1 MTSKEIREKFLEFFS
16 AKGGS
21 ASGGENSIG
30 HKVVP
35 SSSLL
40 PKDDPSVLLTTAG
53 MQQFKSYYTG
63 EKDPIKDFGV
73 RRAVSIQKSFRMSDI
88 DSVGD
93 ESHLTFFEML
103 GNFSFGDYFKED
115 AIKWGWEFI
124 TKEMGISPERCHV
137 SVFEGDN
144 EVPEDKESMEI
155 WKSLGLPDN
164 KIKKCGREDNFWGPT
179 GNEGPC
185 GPTSEIYV
193 DNVEIWNLVFNEY
206 YRNPD
211 KTLKPLKQNGV
222 DTGMGLERLV
232 MVVQNTPTVFET
244 DLFKPIVQ
252 LIPNRDIPDEA
263 RAVRI
268 IADHIRGA
276 AFLIADGVLPSN
288 VSQGYILRR
297 LLRRAIRYGRV
308 LNLDKNFL
316 IFLAQKV
323 IEIYKE
329 FYPELSIKKE
339 DVLTVIQKEEE
350 KFSKT
355 LERGLKELEK
365 ILTDKTNKIIYGEQG
380 RTISGKD
387 AFYLYESYGFPMELT
402 RELAKEKEFDIDESG
417 WETALKKHQEIS
429 RAGAEK
435 KFGGHGIKYATS
447 EDAEKIT
454 RLHTATHLLHQAL
467 HDVLDNSLD
476 GGEIKQTGSDITAE
490 RARFDF
496 SFSRKLTPEE
506 TKKIEDIVNEKIKMD
521 LPVFSQKISKEDAIR
536 LGARAFFKDKYPDE
550 VNVYSVGDP
559 DLSKAY
565 SKELCAGPHVSSTG
579 QIGHFKITKEESS
592 SAGIRRIRVIVE

>member
-1 MTSKEIREKFLEFFS
+1 MTSKEIREKFLEFFE
-16 AKGGS
+16 KR
-21 ASGGENSIG
+21 G
-30 HKVVP
+30 HKIVP

-73 RRAVSIQKSFRMSDI
+73 RRTASVQKSFRTSDI
-88 DSVGD
+88 ESVGD

-103 GNFSFGDYFKED
+103 GNFSFGDYFKEE
-115 AIKWGWEFI
+115 AIKLGWEFI
-124 TKEMGISPERCHV
+124 TKEMKISPDRCHV
-137 SVFEGDN
+137 SVFNGDS
-144 EVPEDKESMEI
+144 EVPEDKESIEI
-155 WKSLGLPDN
+155 WKSLGLSDN
-164 KIKKCGREDNFWGPT
+164 KIKKAGREDNFWGPT

-193 DNVEIWNLVFNEY
+193 DNIEIWNLVFNQY
-206 YRNPD
+206 YCHAD

-232 MVVQNTPTVFET
+232 MVVQNAPTVFET
-244 DLFKPIVQ
+244 DLFEPIIQ
-252 LIPNRDIPDEA
+252 LIPHRDIPNEA
-263 RAVRI
+263 RLVRI

-276 AFLIADGVLPSN
+276 AFLIADGILPSN
-288 VSQGYILRR
+288 VAQGYILRR
-297 LLRRAIRYGRV
+297 LLRRTIRHGRV
-308 LNLDKNFL
+308 LNLDKNFP

-329 FYPELSIKKE
+329 LYPELSVKKE

-355 LERGLKELEK
+355 LKRGLKEFEK
-365 ILTDKTNKIIYGEQG
+365 KLINKVERI
-380 RTISGKD
+380 ISGED

-402 RELAKEKEFDIDESG
+402 RELAKEKGFNIDESG

-435 KFGGHGIKYATS
+435 KFGGHGLTEIPNS
-447 EDAEKIT
+447 DAEKIT
-454 RLHTATHLLHQAL
+454 KLHTASHLLHQAL

-476 GGEIKQTGSDITAE
+476 GGEIKQMGSDITAE

-496 SFSRKLTPEE
+496 SFPRRLTPEE

-521 LPVFSQKISKEDAIR
+521 LPVFSQKMFKEDAIR
-536 LGARAFFKDKYPDE
+536 LGARAFFKDKYSDE
-550 VNVYSVGDP
+550 VNVYSIGDP
-559 DLSKAY
+559 DPSKAY

-579 QIGHFKITKEESS
+579 QIGHFKIIKEESS
-592 SAGIRRIRVIVE
+592 SDGIRRIRAIVE